1 MGGAPQ
7 QFMMSWDVVICCVQM
22 GPSPPSH
29 DMHRFEKVS
38 GGVFLS
44 PFTYIH
50 LAQWPVLTSWKY
62 IALLQNDITL
72 VAITFKLLSIAIRCF
87 WIWCGT
93 TNFPWPWI
101 QSWLNL
107 DACYPLS
114 RKSQQ
119 RFENRFICFK
129 AVEWLVGFWWFDYMS
144 SCCRHPDMG
153 WYLDDVLSA
162 RRKVNVMRFDVE
174 LRPDLYVGLHCTHG
188 VNDSI
193 RIDIDSL
200 QWWIFQFVSMMR
212 ACATPFERGVHCSL
226 SRHTSFFR
234 NFAAN
239 WVESNWFSGRRVP
252 DDPTWYTSLE
262 RCPSLTC
269 NHGNDGIFCN
279 GKPGDNQRVP
289 TNQTESRLLDVLLR
303 DAFGYFDT
311 YTESAE
317 SIKHLLTIWP
327 FFRKLWGRVM
337 STEEV

>member
-72 VAITFKLLSIAIRCF
+72 VAITFKLLSIAICCF

-144 SCCRHPDMG
+144 SCCRHLDMG
-153 WYLDDVLSA
+153 WYLDDVLSLREEKSMSWDSTSSWGLTCMSA
-162 RRKVNVMRFDVE
+162 SIALTGSTTRSESISIPCNDGSFNLFQWCGLVRHLLNVVFIVPSHVTRHSSE
-174 LRPDLYVGLHCTHG
+174 ILRPTELNRTGFLVAAYLMTRRD
-188 VNDSI
+188 
-193 RIDIDSL
+193 
-200 QWWIFQFVSMMR
+200 
-212 ACATPFERGVHCSL
+212 TPHWR
-226 SRHTSFFR
+226 
-234 NFAAN
+234 
-239 WVESNWFSGRRVP
+239 
-252 DDPTWYTSLE
+252 
-262 RCPSLTC
+262 
-269 NHGNDGIFCN
+269 
-279 GKPGDNQRVP
+279 
-289 TNQTESRLLDVLLR
+289 DVLALH
-303 DAFGYFDT
+303 ATMATMGY
-311 YTESAE
+311 SATANRGTTNE
-317 SIKHLLTIWP
+317 YQQIKQ
-327 FFRKLWGRVM
+327 
-337 STEEV
+337 SQDS